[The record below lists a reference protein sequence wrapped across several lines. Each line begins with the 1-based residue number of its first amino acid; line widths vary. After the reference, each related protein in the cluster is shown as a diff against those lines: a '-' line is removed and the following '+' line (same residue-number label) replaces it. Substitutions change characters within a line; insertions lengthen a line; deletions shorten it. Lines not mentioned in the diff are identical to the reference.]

1 MAVLAGCLGDRAR
14 PAPPVLD
21 ITLDKDSVRSPDTLT
36 GSVRADDRDGIDS
49 VWVTVDTLR
58 LGDDG
63 FFEQTYQSR
72 FRFPIRSGHVLGD
85 RIPVRLQARDV
96 VGFMGVLDTVV
107 IVRGP

>member
-1 MAVLAGCLGDRAR
+1 MAACLGDRPR

-21 ITLDKDSVRSPDTLT
+21 ITLDKDTVRSPDTLT

-58 LGDDG
+58 LGDEG
-63 FFEQTYQSR
+63 FFQQTYQSR
-72 FRFPIRSGHVLGD
+72 FRFPIRSGHALGD
-85 RIPVRLQARDV
+85 RILVRLQARDV
-96 VGFMGVLDTVV
+96 VGFLGVLDTTV